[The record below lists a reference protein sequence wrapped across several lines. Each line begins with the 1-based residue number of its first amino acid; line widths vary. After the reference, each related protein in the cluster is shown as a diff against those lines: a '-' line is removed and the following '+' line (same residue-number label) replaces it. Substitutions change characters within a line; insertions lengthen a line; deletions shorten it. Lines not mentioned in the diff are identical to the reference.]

1 MQSSIMCLFNIF
13 DRNIK
18 VNYAKPITTTNSK
31 EAIVESTIFDRYYII
46 VVTIYNILNSSR
58 RG

>member
-1 MQSSIMCLFNIF
+1 MQSSIIYLFNIF

-18 VNYAKPITTTNSK
+18 VNYVKVMITMYSK
-31 EAIVESTIFDRYYII
+31 EAIVESTILDRHYII
-46 VVTIYNILNSSR
+46 VVTIYNILDSSK